1 MGGTVSSYTFV
12 PLFVFLSF
20 SCYHLHLSRVLSCLS
35 ALPHS
40 IDNSPQQVFSSL
52 FHSTVESRASA
63 WRWRDVRQTDKQTW
77 RTFTRRPHTH
87 IHVTNARDTRRQ
99 PPSPPPPHKMKKIR
113 QNKTKQELSAIWS
126 KYNSYWKS
134 KCKFDDNRGNYSR
147 LPTTPEQ
154 KRKTN
159 HLSFLHSSISE
170 NGIQIR
176 QSNLKHDSV
185 ISFQEM

>member
-12 PLFVFLSF
+12 QLFVFLSF

-63 WRWRDVRQTDKQTW
+63 WRWRDVRQTDKHGGLS
-77 RTFTRRPHTH
+77 HTH
-87 IHVTNARDTRRQ
+87 THTRHQRTWYEATASFAS
-99 PPSPPPPHKMKKIR
+99 SPTQNEKIR
-113 QNKTKQELSAIWS
+113 QNKTKQELAAIWS

-170 NGIQIR
+170 NGLQIR
-176 QSNLKHDSV
+176 QSNLKHESV